1 MSVTGFLSVW
11 ISNTATT
18 SMILPIVISIV
29 KQIVRIDPR
38 FKKDP
43 KKIEIYELETVMH
56 ESISGTKLKNPET
69 ESENELEVVT
79 EAHHTE
85 ELTDEI
91 LFESKEAKKMLK
103 GFCLSI
109 TYAATIGG
117 TASLIGTS
125 SNVVFKNHF
134 DKYHPNDSMNFL
146 TFMLYSFPIS
156 LVLTLLCWVVLC
168 FVWLPKEYV
177 FLLAK

>member
-43 KKIEIYELETVMH
+43 KKIEIYELET
-56 ESISGTKLKNPET
+56 ISGTQLKNTET
-69 ESENELEVVT
+69 ESENELEVAT
-79 EAHHTE
+79 DAHHAE

-91 LFESKEAKKMLK
+91 LFESNEAKKMLK

-134 DKYHPNDSMNFL
+134 DKFHPNDSMNFL

-168 FVWLPKEYV
+168 FVWLPKEYGFV
-177 FLLAK
+177 C